1 MNDTINIKKPEE
13 RPNNPCFSSGPCAKM
28 PNWSLEKLKDFNSG
42 RSHRSSPCKAK
53 LKAVI
58 EETKSLLKLPEGYKV
73 AIVPGSDTGA
83 IEMAMW
89 AIIGERGVDVLNY
102 DAFSSLWAGDILEE
116 LQIKDVREFKA
127 PYGKLPDLSQ
137 VDTDRDVVFVWN
149 GTTSGAMIPNGDWIK
164 SDRKGLTICDATSS
178 VFAVDMPWEKLDVIT
193 FSWQKVLGGEG
204 AHGMLILS
212 PRALK
217 RIEEY
222 NPERPIPRIF
232 RFKKGGKIIE
242 GIFEGLTINTP
253 SMLCV
258 EDVLVTMNWIKE
270 VGGAEEMYN
279 RTKRNFQAISNWV
292 AKSSWIEFLAKEENS
307 RSLTSVCLDI
317 KSEWFKLLSDADKA
331 IAAKK
336 ITGLLDK
343 EKVAHDINSYPSAP
357 VGIRI
362 WAGAM
367 VETSDLEALFSWLD
381 WAYEVV
387 ATEYTNGENN
397 GESTIS
403 RQVG

>member
-1 MNDTINIKKPEE
+1 MNDTTDIIKPKE

-28 PNWSLEKLKDFNSG
+28 PNWSLENLKDFNAG

-58 EETKSLLKLPEGYKV
+58 EDTKSLLKLPEGYKV

-89 AIIGERGVDVLNY
+89 SMLGERGVDVLNF
-102 DAFSSLWAGDILEE
+102 DAFSSLWAGDILDE
-116 LQIKDVREFKA
+116 LGLKDVREFKA

-164 SDRKGLTICDATSS
+164 PDRKGLTICDATSS
-178 VFAVDMPWEKLDVIT
+178 VFAVDMPWDKLDVVT

-212 PRALK
+212 PNAIK
-217 RIEEY
+217 RIETY
-222 NPERPIPRIF
+222 DPERPIPRIF
-232 RFKKGGKIIE
+232 RFKKGGKINE

-258 EDVLVTMNWIKE
+258 EDILVTLKWVKE
-270 VGGAEEMYN
+270 IGGAEELYR
-279 RTKRNFQAISNWV
+279 RTWLNYQATAKWV
-292 AKSSWIEFLAKEENS
+292 AKSEWIDFSAKEEVNRS
-307 RSLTSVCLDI
+307 RTSVCFDI
-317 KSEWFKLLSDADKA
+317 KTSWFKLLSEDDKMTA
-331 IAAKK
+331 VKK
-336 ITGLLDK
+336 ISGLLDK
-343 EKVAHDINSYPSAP
+343 EKVAHDISSYPGAP
-357 VGIRI
+357 IGLRV
-362 WAGAM
+362 WMGAM
-367 VETSDLEALFSWLD
+367 VETSDLEALFKWLD

-387 ATEYTNGENN
+387 ATEYVNGGNN
-397 GESTIS
+397 GQSAIS